1 MLTKVRVWFNQIE
14 VKHDENYKDVI
25 LSIDEEEFNGMTDDE
40 IMEVAKQKFSEKYEY
55 PADWDSEYIKIS
67 DVDSDETYIHINDG
81 QTKIIERD
89 CPGTNE
95 QTMGI
100 FENYKEE

>member
-1 MLTKVRVWFNQIE
+1 MLTKVRVWYSEIE
-14 VKHDENYKDVI
+14 VKHDEDSNENYICIKD
-25 LSIDEEEFNGMTDDE
+25 SKTE
-40 IMEVAKQKFSEKYEY
+40 ITQ
-55 PADWDSEYIKIS
+55 
-67 DVDSDETYIHINDG
+67 
-81 QTKIIERD
+81 RD